1 MVIAG
6 KALNPINNLKIADCL
21 TPSFVRKI
29 VRNFSEIIL
38 CQISNFF
45 GKINIR
51 RFAAMTTLE
60 RITDRKSKNTSFA
73 NEDLRLSELMKI
85 LSQIDLA
92 ITRIDALIICEE
104 MS

>member
-1 MVIAG
+1 
-6 KALNPINNLKIADCL
+6 
-21 TPSFVRKI
+21 
-29 VRNFSEIIL
+29 
-38 CQISNFF
+38 
-45 GKINIR
+45 
-51 RFAAMTTLE
+51 MTTLE
-60 RITDRKSKNTSFA
+60 KITDLKSKSTSFA